1 MELIA
6 THIGADFDA
15 FASMLAAK
23 KLHRGAQLFFPGS
36 REESLR
42 RMLELGLVEFEELR
56 QRQIDPAEIERV
68 ILCDSR
74 QRRRIGVL
82 AEWLAAR
89 PGIEVTAYDHHPA
102 SDDDLELAGGIV
114 DPGVGATSTLMT
126 EALRGEGLRVSP
138 MEATLLLM
146 GIYEDTGSLTYAS
159 TSPRDFAAAS
169 WLLEQGG
176 DLAAVRRW
184 AVYRLDSVHLDVLH
198 RMTRQIELVRIR
210 GHRVGLVALELGEF
224 VDELAPLVSRC
235 VELFELPLLFAL
247 FGDGDHVTLIARG
260 DAPGVDLG
268 KLAEAFGGGGHPTA
282 AAARVAGRTALEVRE
297 EVLVLLGRELPQAA
311 RAADL
316 AIRDFVVLAAGTT
329 VARAKEELIERRV
342 NSAPVS
348 RPGFPPEPGSPLAGA
363 VSRQLLDAALQ
374 HGLGERPV
382 ERVME
387 TDLEWIEPDAP
398 AEEVGRRML
407 TRHPRF
413 VLVGDRASGRAQGL
427 VARMQVLHHLHS
439 RLVEQEVG
447 MDRAQHLRE
456 RRENAARLL
465 DGLAPPVARRVEA
478 ARRLAQEHG
487 IATYLVGGLVRDLL
501 LGRDNRDL
509 DLVVEGDGIHFAR
522 LLAGKLGGRVRE
534 HREFMTAVV
543 VDEDP
548 GGAEFHVDVATAR
561 SEFYRQPAA
570 LPQVSTSALRQ
581 DLYRR
586 DFTINTLAVRLGPG
600 RIPELIDYFGGRRD
614 LDDGVLRVLHSLS
627 FIDDPTRVLRAV
639 RLEERLDFEI
649 SPETLHLVEVAV
661 EEGVF
666 DRLSGS
672 RLRDELALLLDDPAV
687 ALRGLDRLAE
697 LGLLPVLDPALELT
711 PTLRARLRAAVG
723 AFHWF
728 RLEGLGEPRAELWR
742 LLLEVL
748 GEVLPAADGTPGV
761 ERLAERL
768 MLAGEDRELLAG
780 SPRRLA
786 AARTVLRRAEVR
798 PHEVAEALA
807 DLRGEDLLLLLGC
820 EDEAARARVR
830 RDLTGYR
837 RFVLRVRGADLV
849 AAGIVPGPP
858 IGEALKRTRAAR
870 LDGEIG
876 EAEERE
882 FAVKVARGLE
892 RELAVEA
899 GVGA

>member
-15 FASMLAAK
+15 FASMLAAR
-23 KLHRGAQLFFPGS
+23 KLHREAQLFFPGS

-42 RMLELGLVEFEELR
+42 RMLEMGLVEFEELR

-82 AEWLAAR
+82 GEWLAAR
-89 PGIEVTAYDHHPA
+89 PGIEVLAYDHHPA
-102 SDDDLELAGGIV
+102 SDDDLELAGGVV
-114 DPGVGATSTLMT
+114 DPGVGATSTLLT
-126 EALRGEGLRVSP
+126 EALRGGGHPVSP

-184 AVYRLDSVHLDVLH
+184 AVYRLDSLHLDVLH

-268 KLAEAFGGGGHPTA
+268 RLAEGFGGGGHPTA
-282 AAARVAGRTALEVRE
+282 AAARVAGRTVLEVHE
-297 EVLVLLGRELPQAA
+297 ELLARLDRELPPAA
-311 RAADL
+311 RAGDL

-329 VARAKEELIERRV
+329 VARAKEELVERRV
-342 NSAPVS
+342 NSAPVA
-348 RPGFPPEPGSPLAGA
+348 RPGFPARPGSPLAGA

-501 LGRDNRDL
+501 LGR
-509 DLVVEGDGIHFAR
+509 V
-522 LLAGKLGGRVRE
+522 
-534 HREFMTAVV
+534 
-543 VDEDP
+543 
-548 GGAEFHVDVATAR
+548 
-561 SEFYRQPAA
+561 YR
-570 LPQVSTSALRQ
+570 
-581 DLYRR
+581 
-586 DFTINTLAVRLGPG
+586 
-600 RIPELIDYFGGRRD
+600 
-614 LDDGVLRVLHSLS
+614 
-627 FIDDPTRVLRAV
+627 
-639 RLEERLDFEI
+639 
-649 SPETLHLVEVAV
+649 
-661 EEGVF
+661 
-666 DRLSGS
+666 
-672 RLRDELALLLDDPAV
+672 
-687 ALRGLDRLAE
+687 
-697 LGLLPVLDPALELT
+697 
-711 PTLRARLRAAVG
+711 
-723 AFHWF
+723 
-728 RLEGLGEPRAELWR
+728 
-742 LLLEVL
+742 
-748 GEVLPAADGTPGV
+748 
-761 ERLAERL
+761 
-768 MLAGEDRELLAG
+768 
-780 SPRRLA
+780 
-786 AARTVLRRAEVR
+786 
-798 PHEVAEALA
+798 
-807 DLRGEDLLLLLGC
+807 
-820 EDEAARARVR
+820 
-830 RDLTGYR
+830 
-837 RFVLRVRGADLV
+837 
-849 AAGIVPGPP
+849 
-858 IGEALKRTRAAR
+858 
-870 LDGEIG
+870 
-876 EAEERE
+876 
-882 FAVKVARGLE
+882 
-892 RELAVEA
+892 
-899 GVGA
+899 